1 MADST
6 AALDQLPIDAIVW
19 DPSIYPRAKWS
30 TSTIDRYVDAL
41 EAGDTFPPVVV
52 EAGSRRL
59 LDGRHRQ
66 LAYVKAG
73 LMAEAGSVTVTE
85 TVDGEEKQRR
95 LGVFIPAAGSPVAI
109 QERTV
114 PEGMTARYYAAT
126 LSARHGDRMSNGDL
140 KALAEA
146 EFEADPTLTQTDWG
160 RRLGVSSST
169 VSRWVSHITE
179 RERRSRA
186 SKAWRLTQLGWK
198 QDEAGERLG
207 VSQAQVSK
215 DIQESHLGNLNTVLG
230 ANWNDKR
237 LAQEADRLDLP
248 LADAWAAALYGQDD
262 EARLKALG
270 VKVQPYDVWQF
281 PSCHDLMGDRH
292 PGRIPGELVAHA
304 LYFLTDPGDLV
315 VDPMAGSGTTLD
327 ACLLM
332 GRKARGYDI
341 DHRHDRVDVEQH
353 NLDNGWPDSVG
364 NARLIFWDPPYFDK
378 MDHGTIG
385 DDGYI
390 DGSISG
396 LDPDGY
402 LDWFA
407 KRFDELH
414 SSVQPG
420 TRLAFLMSD
429 WDPENAK
436 RYQDH
441 RGIYLWDYVDRL
453 RDAGWTMRR
462 QVQCPLSTQ
471 QVHPDIVN
479 KFRASRRLARLERYL
494 LVAEA

>member
-6 AALDQLPIDAIVW
+6 AAPTEVPIDAIVW

-30 TSTIDRYVDAL
+30 TSTIERYVDAL
-41 EAGDTFPPVVV
+41 EAGDVFPPVIV
-52 EAGSRRL
+52 EAGTMRL
-59 LDGRHRQ
+59 LDGKHRVEAHKKAARTA
-66 LAYVKAG
+66 LAV
-73 LMAEAGSVTVTE
+73 
-85 TVDGEEKQRR
+85 
-95 LGVFIPAAGSPVAI
+95 
-109 QERTV
+109 QEHVV
-114 PEGMTARYYAAT
+114 PEGMPVKLYAAS
-126 LSARHGDRMSNGDL
+126 LSARHGDRMAIADLRDVCREVYEANPEYKQADVAKLLGIKQQRVSEFVGDIL
-140 KALAEA
+140 AVRREERKAKVQRLARLGWSDLEI
-146 EFEADPTLTQTDWG
+146 ADLLDVSYKTVERDGQSTDSGVLSSGHSPEEIG
-160 RRLGVSSST
+160 RRLGIPIQLVYAHQLDGMSDA
-169 VSRWVSHITE
+169 E
-179 RERRSRA
+179 
-186 SKAWRLTQLGWK
+186 RLTKLG
-198 QDEAGERLG
+198 
-207 VSQAQVSK
+207 
-215 DIQESHLGNLNTVLG
+215 I
-230 ANWNDKR
+230 
-237 LAQEADRLDLP
+237 
-248 LADAWAAALYGQDD
+248 
-262 EARLKALG
+262 
-270 VKVQPYDVWQF
+270 KVQPYDVWQF

-304 LYFLTDPGDLV
+304 LYFLTEPGDLV

-341 DHRHDRVDVEQH
+341 DHRHDRIDVEQH
-353 NLDNGWPDSVG
+353 NLDEGWPETVG
-364 NARLIFWDPPYFDK
+364 RARLVFWDPPYFDK
-378 MDHGTIG
+378 MDHSTIG
-385 DDGYI
+385 EDGYVE
-390 DGSISG
+390 GSISG

-414 SSVQPG
+414 AAAQTG

-436 RYQDH
+436 RHQDH

-462 QVQCPLSTQ
+462 QIQCPLSTQ